1 MLKKKQKYDKDVE
14 VRGVLNNQIAEKRSK
29 EAQELVQN
37 KVFIEMMYK
46 QDNDYNQQQKDE
58 AELKRQQL
66 IQLSDEQKKQM
77 KRGYQPL
84 GKEAH
89 LVKKHLL
96 GGMMNEE
103 EARMNRK
110 LLQEIAQKKK
120 KQSRSPSP
128 EVK

>member
-1 MLKKKQKYDKDVE
+1 
-14 VRGVLNNQIAEKRSK
+14 
-29 EAQELVQN
+29 
-37 KVFIEMMYK
+37 
-46 QDNDYNQQQKDE
+46 
-58 AELKRQQL
+58 
-66 IQLSDEQKKQM
+66 
-77 KRGYQPL
+77 L

-110 LLQEIAQKKK
+110 LLQEIALKKK

>member
-1 MLKKKQKYDKDVE
+1 
-14 VRGVLNNQIAEKRSK
+14 
-29 EAQELVQN
+29 
-37 KVFIEMMYK
+37 
-46 QDNDYNQQQKDE
+46 
-58 AELKRQQL
+58 
-66 IQLSDEQKKQM
+66 
-77 KRGYQPL
+77 L

-89 LVKKHLL
+89 LVKKHFL

-120 KQSRSPSP
+120 LRSPSP